1 MHVAVDDDVHDG
13 VGWLRR
19 GWDEDRVD
27 DVDDAVVG
35 DDVGHDDL
43 SVVDEDALV
52 VDGDGDVRAVERG
65 DHLSVAEV
73 GAECGSSD
81 HVVEEDVGQFRQG
94 EEVLCGGTESASQ
107 REEGVV
113 RGCEH
118 REGSFTAEGAS
129 EVCRDDGSFQD
140 VVHVAVDD
148 DVHDGVGR
156 GFVSEHRD
164 GTGVAGCG
172 GVVVVGSGHL
182 EVDGADAR
190 PKEPKAVC
198 RWKGEVLRIVE
209 GFTGVDVGDA
219 VDVVGASKR
228 DEFHAFAG
236 VDGQVVGRE
245 SRVARMDGVV
255 AMASLRGV
263 GGLGLETQRQA
274 KKGKE

>member
-35 DDVGHDDL
+35 HDVGDDDL

-65 DHLSVAEV
+65 DYLSVAEV
-73 GAECGSSD
+73 SAERGSSD
-81 HVVEEDVGQFRQG
+81 HVVEEDVCQFRQG
-94 EEVLCGGTESASQ
+94 EEVLCRGAESASQ

-118 REGSFTAEGAS
+118 REGSFTAEGAG
-129 EVCRDDGSFQD
+129 EIRRDDCSFQE
-140 VVHVAVDD
+140 VMHVAVDD

-156 GFVSEHRD
+156 SFIPEHCDR
-164 GTGVAGCG
+164 TGVSGRG
-172 GVVVVGSGHL
+172 GVVVVGSGNL
-182 EVDGADAR
+182 EVDGADAG
-190 PKEPKAVC
+190 PKEPKAVR
-198 RWKGEVLRIVE
+198 RWQGEVLRIVE
-209 GFTGVDVGDA
+209 GLTGVDVGDA

-245 SRVARMDGVV
+245 SRVARMDSVV
-255 AMASLRGV
+255 SMASLRGV
-263 GGLGLETQRQA
+263 GGLGLETQHQA
-274 KKGKE
+274 KEGQE